1 MVLRIIP
8 PAAFMLKLIA
18 SALLAAALLLA
29 PPSKAQCDSSAFYLA
44 TIDTTALYDSLLQ
57 ELQMLGLAGKGPKSY
72 FDINVG
78 FGNGNFAWQNAA
90 LAQNTGQLFYTG
102 GLGYYHK
109 SGLSLSGGANL
120 TNNNGKASIYQSY
133 ISPAYDFRNRKLATG
148 ISFYRYFNQQDLS
161 FYLSPLVNELYS
173 YFTLRNTWL
182 QPKLAVDYAWG
193 TYDELAGLQFIDTV
207 RFRRFAPIVR
217 YLSRQNRIAN
227 VSDLSLMFSL
237 RHDFIATAKD
247 GSDRFFRY
255 SPSVLLLAGTATYG
269 TNTPLNS
276 LTGPRM
282 TNLTNVRLFNELYG
296 QAFTP
301 PDQQFSL
308 QNLNITNAA
317 MLGIGKW
324 YLQGQLVLSYLIPK
338 AQSGWN
344 VFFNLTT
351 GFTL

>member
-1 MVLRIIP
+1 MS
-8 PAAFMLKLIA
+8 KLIA
-18 SALLAAALLLA
+18 LALISAALLLA
-29 PPSKAQCDSSAFYLA
+29 PPSNAQSDSSAFYLA
-44 TIDTTALYDSLLQ
+44 TIDTAALYDSLLQ
-57 ELQMLGLAGKGPKSY
+57 ELRMLGLAGRRPQSY

-78 FGNGNFAWQNAA
+78 LGNGNFAWRNAA
-90 LAQNTGQLFYTG
+90 LSQHTGQLFYTG

-109 SGLSLSGGANL
+109 SGISLSGGVNL
-120 TNNNGKASIYQSY
+120 TNNNGNASIYQSY

-148 ISFYRYFNQQDLS
+148 ISFYRYFNQRDLS
-161 FYLSPLVNELYS
+161 FYVSPLVNELYG
-173 YFTLRNTWL
+173 YFALRKNWL
-182 QPKLAVDYAWG
+182 QPKLAIDYAWG
-193 TYDELAGLQFIDTV
+193 TYDELAGLQLIDTV

-217 YLSRQNRIAN
+217 YLSRQNRIAK

-237 RHDFIATAKD
+237 RHDFVTTAKD

-282 TNLTNVRLFNELYG
+282 ANLTNVQLFTGMYG

-301 PDQQFSL
+301 PNQQFSL
-308 QNLNITNAA
+308 QNLNITNSA

-324 YLQGQLVLSYLIPK
+324 YLLGQFVLTYLIPRE
-338 AQSGWN
+338 QSGWQ
-344 VFFNLTT
+344 VFFNMTT
-351 GFTL
+351 GLTL